1 MVILNLKGKLAFTL
15 KLFSLLN
22 FQLEQCTYVFF
33 KEKRHENLIPW
44 PKYLLFWWN
53 CNDFIFYY
61 CIHTIKM
68 PLLINFC
75 FSHNNKK
82 HKKCTWLVYMC
93 RLFNLPES
101 MKVMYE
107 RVAPSL
113 QENASVK
120 CQEYLDN
127 IQLVVFQRQTMIWN
141 CSRENSIVQDMAA
154 ML

>member
-1 MVILNLKGKLAFTL
+1 MLKMKNEKNYLGFLLHKIWQILKH
-15 KLFSLLN
+15 FSRALSWAQT
-22 FQLEQCTYVFF
+22 FY
-33 KEKRHENLIPW
+33 
-44 PKYLLFWWN
+44 FWA
-53 CNDFIFYY
+53 
-61 CIHTIKM
+61 
-68 PLLINFC
+68 
-75 FSHNNKK
+75 
-82 HKKCTWLVYMC
+82 V
-93 RLFNLPES
+93 LFNLPES